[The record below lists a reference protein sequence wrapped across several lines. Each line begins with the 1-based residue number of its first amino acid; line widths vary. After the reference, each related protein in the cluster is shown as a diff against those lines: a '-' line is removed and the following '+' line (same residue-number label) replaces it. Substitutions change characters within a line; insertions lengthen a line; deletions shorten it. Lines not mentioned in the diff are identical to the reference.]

1 MSTRPSAI
9 SRTPFATF
17 STTADIWKEVI
28 TDANSIDSGIGA
40 SEILDFPL
48 WKSGGAEPRWAAE
61 NWALLKDAL
70 AGRDN
75 WNVWLEWY
83 EDRLAGRSRGE
94 AYELIFASVPE
105 SEWDKGPAAANA
117 WIAARLR
124 ELNNKARRQRKVA
137 TPATPAEPATP
148 AAQTRSRKPSAKAKS
163 PRPKTATGRAV
174 IANMPAIILNSTAL
188 IALLDSEIS
197 RLKNER
203 RNDPEHEETIARL
216 IAIRDE
222 CIAFREAVEIFAEN
236 KTNEE
241 VVVQKANAFWK
252 PFQDFWA
259 NDCSGIISGSAQL
272 GIIAGGAE
280 LIKLAGARPSWRH
293 WWRERLSRTSPSSR
307 FLSQLRECLRA

>member
-1 MSTRPSAI
+1 
-9 SRTPFATF
+9 
-17 STTADIWKEVI
+17 
-28 TDANSIDSGIGA
+28 
-40 SEILDFPL
+40 
-48 WKSGGAEPRWAAE
+48 
-61 NWALLKDAL
+61 
-70 AGRDN
+70 
-75 WNVWLEWY
+75 
-83 EDRLAGRSRGE
+83 
-94 AYELIFASVPE
+94 
-105 SEWDKGPAAANA
+105 
-117 WIAARLR
+117 
-124 ELNNKARRQRKVA
+124 
-137 TPATPAEPATP
+137 
-148 AAQTRSRKPSAKAKS
+148 
-163 PRPKTATGRAV
+163 
-174 IANMPAIILNSTAL
+174 MPAIILNSTAL

-280 LIKLAGARPSWRH
+280 LIKLAGAPPIVATLVAGAVVAHKPIVEVFKSVKGMLKGLTPWG
-293 WWRERLSRTSPSSR
+293 
-307 FLSQLRECLRA
+307 